1 MKKVKEMVELV
12 HMQQLNSMARSGRSN
27 KGTRPES
34 EILAEAVSGAMSN
47 APPPPPEGPA
57 ILQLEDQQTVPNIQ
71 INLNPPLFARFSTTA
86 QVHSLSEELNS
97 HLTTRKLASDRSRL
111 LCKMFIVCE
120 WIEDRKIF

>member
-1 MKKVKEMVELV
+1 
-12 HMQQLNSMARSGRSN
+12 MARSGRSN